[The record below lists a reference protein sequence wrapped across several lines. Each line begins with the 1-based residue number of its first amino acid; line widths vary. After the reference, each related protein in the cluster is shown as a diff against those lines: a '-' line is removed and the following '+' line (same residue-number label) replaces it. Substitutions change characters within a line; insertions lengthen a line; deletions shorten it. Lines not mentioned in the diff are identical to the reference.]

1 MPSTLQ
7 LDQYLEVT
15 STTNRWRRAFAAR
28 IDMTLKRGR
37 LTSAWVARRLGVS
50 EGQVGFWRDGVIVPT
65 AEQCRRLSALL
76 KVDLDWLCAIDASSL
91 APQTNT

>member
-37 LTSAWVARRLGVS
+37 LTSAWVAQRLGVP
-50 EGQVGFWRDGVIVPT
+50 EGQVGFWRAGVVVPS

-76 KVDLDWLCAIDASSL
+76 KIDLNWLCAIDTVSL
-91 APQTNT
+91 APQAKT